1 MNADEYYTDIAKEN
15 FYLGIISQV
24 FRGNSY
30 VQVENLS
37 LLRDRKIHNEILIPG
52 TINYFVVIE
61 DTQGLFIG
69 EVFQSKV
76 QDTDV
81 VNQAINKGQIDHVFP
96 EIGIDIIGYM
106 SAEHYFKL
114 PGFRTVGIND
124 KVYIANTKIV
134 RAYQNSL
141 ETLNKVKSN
150 DQKIQKPIKNLASF
164 ANFPGMMFSVKPNTL
179 FDRHLLVIG
188 STNSGK
194 STSALSIMDKLIN
207 NKIKLL
213 IIDPTGEYHDSFPEI
228 NGEQHLVLGENAFLP
243 VGDVTM
249 SQWELLFQT
258 NDNTQGAVLSDAIRS
273 LRFNYKEN
281 NKNEV
286 YYKSGKKVTEVER
299 DLSSISNDDTTFN
312 LLKLPEQIVEES
324 VELNTQKYH
333 TDEYIFRNFRAN
345 ANAWLEQKIQ
355 HQFQYSSLTKFFTEG
370 SENSKLLRKIDC
382 FCDQDDTSLYID
394 ASKIGLSDGIG
405 TMIIDLLSNYIIN
418 KSTKKLKPFVLFI
431 DEVHRYTQFQ
441 NELTGSFSGLI
452 NIAREGRKKGIFLFL
467 TTQSPCDVPKI
478 LLSQIGTLLI
488 HRLTSIEDLQL
499 IRNHLDEHSQKQIIN
514 LNQGE
519 ALLTSINL
527 LKDVQLDFAKSDRTH
542 YNQTPLL

>member
-1 MNADEYYTDIAKEN
+1 MNADEYYLDIDKEN

-37 LLRDRKIHNEILIPG
+37 LLRDRKIHNEVLIPN
-52 TINYFVVIE
+52 TINYFVVVE

-106 SAEHYFKL
+106 NTQHSFQL

-124 KVYIANTKIV
+124 KVYIANTKIIKV
-134 RAYQNSL
+134 YQDSL
-141 ETLNKVKSN
+141 ETLSNVESN
-150 DQKIQKPIKNLASF
+150 DKKIQKPLQNLASF
-164 ANFPGMMFSVKPNTL
+164 ANLSGMMFSVKPNTL

-194 STSALSIMDKLIN
+194 STSALSIMDKLLN

-213 IIDPTGEYHDSFPEI
+213 IIDPTGEYHDSFPES
-228 NGEQHLVLGENAFLP
+228 NVEHLVLGENAFLP
-243 VGDVTM
+243 VGNVTM

-273 LRFNYKEN
+273 LRFNYKKN

-286 YYKSGKKVTEVER
+286 YCKSGKKVTEVER
-299 DLSSISNDDTTFN
+299 DLSTVSKDDTAFN
-312 LLKLPEQIVEES
+312 LLKLPEQIIEES
-324 VELNTQKYH
+324 VELNTQRGH
-333 TDEYIFRNFRAN
+333 TDEYVFRNFRAN

-355 HQFQYSSLTKFFTEG
+355 HQFQYSSLTKFFTEAPED
-370 SENSKLLRKIDC
+370 STLLRKVDC
-382 FCDQDDTSLYID
+382 FCNESETSLYID

-418 KSTKKLKPFVLFI
+418 KSIKDLQPFVLFV

-441 NELTGSFSGLI
+441 NELAGSLSGLI

-488 HRLTSIEDLQL
+488 HRLTSIEDLQM
-499 IRNHLDEHSQKQIIN
+499 IRNHLNEHSQKQIIN

-527 LKDVQLDFAKSDRTH
+527 LKDVQLNFAQSKRIH
-542 YNQTPLL
+542 HNHTPLL

>member
-1 MNADEYYTDIAKEN
+1 MNADEYYLDIDKEN

-37 LLRDRKIHNEILIPG
+37 LLRDRKIHNEVLIPN

-81 VNQAINKGQIDHVFP
+81 VNQAINRGQIDHVFP
-96 EIGIDIIGYM
+96 EIGIDIIGCM
-106 SAEHYFKL
+106 NPQHSFQL

-124 KVYIANTKIV
+124 KVYIANNKIV
-134 RAYQNSL
+134 KAYQDSL
-141 ETLNKVKSN
+141 EILSNVASN
-150 DQKIQKPIKNLASF
+150 DQKIQEPLQNLATF
-164 ANFPGMMFSVKPNTL
+164 ANFPGMTFSVKPNTL

-213 IIDPTGEYHDSFPEI
+213 IIDPTGEYHDSFPES
-228 NGEQHLVLGENAFLP
+228 NVEHLTLGENAFLP

-281 NKNEV
+281 NKNEA
-286 YYKSGKKVTEVER
+286 YHKSGKKVTEVER
-299 DLSSISNDDTTFN
+299 DLSSISNTDTTFN
-312 LLKLPEQIVEES
+312 LLKLPEQIIEES
-324 VELNTQKYH
+324 VELNTQKGH
-333 TDEYIFRNFRAN
+333 TDEYVFRNFRAN

-355 HQFQYSSLTKFFTEG
+355 HQFQYSSLTQFFTEG
-370 SENSKLLRKIDC
+370 SEGSKLLRKIDC
-382 FCDQDDTSLYID
+382 FCHQRETSLYID

-418 KSTKKLKPFVLFI
+418 KPAKSLKPFVLFV

-441 NELTGSFSGLI
+441 NELTSSFSGLI

-527 LKDVQLDFAKSDRTH
+527 LKDVQLNFAKSDRTH